1 MKTNPSA
8 RTGPVVAV
16 MFSRF
21 GPYHLARLKGA
32 HEALTRIGAQLAGIA
47 VAGSDSTYAWSPVS
61 SPDEYRCTVLFP
73 QAPYQEINADDLERR
88 LHDHLDELD
97 PVAVALPGWA
107 FVEAKSGL
115 QWCRARRRAAVLMSE
130 SSKGDHFRLW
140 PREIAKQILVR
151 RFHSALVGGT
161 RHAEYAV
168 SLGIPRA
175 CVFHGYDVVDNDYF
189 SAGAARVRA
198 DSEAA
203 RAAALLP
210 ARYILSSSRFIPKK
224 NIDGLLR
231 GYARFAARRTDAP
244 DLVLCGD
251 GELRDTLRT
260 LAASLGIEDR
270 VHWPGFVQ
278 YPDLPTYYALA
289 DAFILASTTE
299 QWGLVVNEAM
309 ASGLPVLVSNRCGCA
324 PDLVREGENGYAFN
338 PADSDAIAASL
349 DRLPRDP
356 AVLARMGARS
366 QEIIAQFTP
375 AVFGRNLIEAARIAL
390 ARLGREDLDP
400 PGGSA

>member
-1 MKTNPSA
+1 MNANP
-8 RTGPVVAV
+8 RPQTGPVVAV

-32 HEALTRIGAQLAGIA
+32 HEALTRIGARLAGIA
-47 VAGSDSTYAWSPVS
+47 VAGSDNTYAWSVVS
-61 SPDEYRCTVLFP
+61 SPSEYRTDVLFP
-73 QAPYQEINADDLERR
+73 DTAYEKIQSHELEQR
-88 LHDHLDELD
+88 LHAYLDILD

-107 FVEAKSGL
+107 FVEARSGL
-115 QWCRARRRAAVLMSE
+115 QWCRTRKRAAVLMSE

-140 PREIAKQILVR
+140 PREIAKQVLVR

-189 SAGAARVRA
+189 SEGVARVRA
-198 DSEAA
+198 NPEAA
-203 RAAALLP
+203 RAAAKLP

-231 GYARFAARRTDAP
+231 GYAWFAARRTDAP

-251 GELRDTLRT
+251 GELRESLRA
-260 LAASLGIEDR
+260 LAASLGIAQR

-278 YPDLPTYYALA
+278 YPELPTYYALA
-289 DAFILASTTE
+289 EAFILASTTE

-309 ASGLPVLVSNRCGCA
+309 ASGLPVLVSSRCGCA
-324 PDLVREGENGYAFN
+324 PDLVREGENGFLFD
-338 PADSDAIAASL
+338 PRSPEAIAEACA
-349 DRLPRDP
+349 RLPSEAD
-356 AVLARMGARS
+356 ALKRMGARS
-366 QEIIAQFTP
+366 REIIAQFTP
-375 AVFGRNLIEAARIAL
+375 DVFGANLIEAARIAL